1 MLLFCLGRISV
12 ESMFPQPQS
21 QNVDRIFRQISSS
34 SLGRRGIGVR
44 DTWYTKDPVAFLS
57 QIFHVFIHCR
67 RETKVKYNLEK
78 NKSFKN
84 GKRGTT
90 NLNGFKTLLIL
101 SPSLIKTRID
111 LVNSQTVIS
120 LPTNTAESRDTTSLK
135 YTSLEAA
142 MNDNFV
148 SQMRRTLE
156 MRKKRYPKRES
167 FSPSEMSTLSKPQLI
182 HSELWEALRT
192 WTAYCKFDIHWFLPA
207 SVTYSNACFSPLCQC
222 GEPYLLPERAPCG
235 QVYDNQRKG

>member
-1 MLLFCLGRISV
+1 MNLCSHNHSRRTLTESFGKFPRRLLG
-12 ESMFPQPQS
+12 
-21 QNVDRIFRQISSS
+21 
-34 SLGRRGIGVR
+34 GGVLVFVTR
-44 DTWYTKDPVAFLS
+44 DTRRTLS
-57 QIFHVFIHCR
+57 LSCLKCSTFSSTVGEKQKSNIIY
-67 RETKVKYNLEK
+67 KK

-156 MRKKRYPKRES
+156 MRKKCYPERES

-182 HSELWEALRT
+182 HSEL
-192 WTAYCKFDIHWFLPA
+192 
-207 SVTYSNACFSPLCQC
+207 
-222 GEPYLLPERAPCG
+222 
-235 QVYDNQRKG
+235 